1 MEGRKRFGVNH
12 IHYLLSLLEEVVWV
26 PFRWLPGKW
35 SSVKA
40 RQRGHQNE
48 GLSSHLH
55 YQIHARQALWEEHHC
70 LCHTYGK
77 ESLMQSQGQWDFLS
91 VFLVNISFS
100 TPLPPSPPLPP
111 VSSSSFPH
119 PRSLS
124 ISLHLLSF
132 FSFQTSSLPL
142 FCVLYQIYEIQLK
155 IIFYICNIST
165 WLIAFSEKLTL
176 DNFLGSFNVG
186 FIKAP
191 NHPSSQNLAGYV
203 YK

>member
-1 MEGRKRFGVNH
+1 MYAVYRWKAERDLGSTIFTTYFPFWRKLSGSPSDDCQVNESH
-12 IHYLLSLLEEVVWV
+12 
-26 PFRWLPGKW
+26 
-35 SSVKA
+35 VKA

-55 YQIHARQALWEEHHC
+55 YQIHARQELCEEHHC

-111 VSSSSFPH
+111 FSSFSSPH
-119 PRSLS
+119 PCSLS

-132 FSFQTSSLPL
+132 FSFQTRSLPL

-165 WLIAFSEKLTL
+165 
-176 DNFLGSFNVG
+176 
-186 FIKAP
+186 
-191 NHPSSQNLAGYV
+191 
-203 YK
+203 